1 MHFRV
6 SFLSDNGILA
16 IVSGYLTSNIWF
28 SQILSWIIPHSG
40 IPPSVRSLKPV
51 RWDLI
56 NRHFQHWN
64 VFIVTVWVIIHTI
77 NINVQT
83 QIMEQSNH
91 VEYRDSFVLPV
102 LRTGTAMEEWFNFLR
117 NLRPEISYGNF
128 VQNFIRNFVPNFV
141 QNFIWN
147 LVRNFVQN
155 FVTHVPNFIHNF
167 VQKSENWTSEKISKK
182 LKDRA
187 WDFLI

>member
-28 SQILSWIIPHSG
+28 RQILSWIIPHSG
-40 IPPSVRSLKPV
+40 IPSSVCSLRPV

-64 VFIVTVWVIIHTI
+64 VFIVTVWVIIPTI
-77 NINVQT
+77 NTNVQT

-102 LRTGTAMEEWFNFLR
+102 SRTGTAMEEWFHLPSLDKKYSSR
-117 NLRPEISYGNF
+117 ISY
-128 VQNFIRNFVPNFV
+128 
-141 QNFIWN
+141 
-147 LVRNFVQN
+147 
-155 FVTHVPNFIHNF
+155 
-167 VQKSENWTSEKISKK
+167 KIPSII
-182 LKDRA
+182 LSIISD
-187 WDFLI
+187 